1 MAEPVKPKGTID
13 INALLQAEKAR
24 AAKAKAESEA
34 AAKANA
40 ARKAATQYD
49 QAVKFVV
56 GQKNDRIQTL
66 ERSIADSLFGINRI
80 VRNMATNTATPGD
93 EKELKRLEKLYNQAV
108 EQQNTLLKEVTGL
121 TKNTAKLDT
130 KTGKVTFGTTPTPA
144 ATSVVS
150 GTKADSDSD
159 GIPNDIDPEP
169 YTAKGSAS
177 QAKVVAGQTA
187 AQQAGGTGGTG
198 GTGNTG
204 GTGGTGNTGGTG
216 TGGTGGG
223 ADKFTGSGTKEKP
236 YLKNG
241 KPFTGTA
248 GGKTYQSGILVD
260 PNALTPEQQAKL
272 GEYGSKYLI
281 DYFKANYPDIY
292 KKLESMARLNESAAN
307 VEAYLSGTAWAKDVN
322 QRTYALIGAAELANG
337 IKLDQATKDTYRDQ
351 YLAKVKSIDEI
362 KYDIG
367 LKTIAQ
373 FQLDTVKPDIATS
386 IRAGNTFAQATAD
399 YIEIYRKNLEIASS
413 AFKIDDKQFQTLLI
427 SSANISDFEKKLR
440 RTDQYLSQPKVQQQI
455 NANKIMVTT
464 KYRQFGLA
472 LTAAAADNL
481 AKNVFLGDTSNEQI
495 DENLR
500 QEAVKLFPA
509 FRDRILNGE
518 SPLSIASPY
527 IGAISRI
534 LEVPEGSLD
543 LEDATVRKAMIGS
556 TTTVGDKTSST
567 VTPLWQFEQDLY
579 KDSRWQYTANARA
592 KADSILVDVGSR
604 FGVIP

>member
-1 MAEPVKPKGTID
+1 MAEQVKPKGTID
-13 INALLQAEKAR
+13 IDALLQAEKAR
-24 AAKAKAESEA
+24 AAKSKAEAEA

-56 GQKNDRIQTL
+56 SQKNDRIQSL
-66 ERSIADSLFGINRI
+66 EQSIADSLFGINRI
-80 VRNMATNTATPGD
+80 VRNIANNTSSPGD
-93 EKELKRLEKLYNQAV
+93 ERELKRLEKLYNQAV

-130 KTGKVTFGTTPTPA
+130 KTGKVTVGTTPPPEAGGTA
-144 ATSVVS
+144 VGTVV
-150 GTKADSDSD
+150 DSDGD
-159 GIPNDIDPEP
+159 GIPNNIDPEP

-177 QAKVVAGQTA
+177 QASVAGRETVVDQTGGNKGGNK
-187 AQQAGGTGGTG
+187 GGTGGI
-198 GTGNTG
+198 
-204 GTGGTGNTGGTG
+204 
-216 TGGTGGG
+216 GGG
-223 ADKFTGSGTKEKP
+223 DKFTGTGTTEKP

-248 GGKTYQSGILVD
+248 NGKTYQGGIVID
-260 PNALTPEQQAKL
+260 PNALTPEQQSKL

-292 KKLESMARLNESAAN
+292 KKLESMARVGESAAN

-337 IKLDQATKDTYRDQ
+337 LKLDQATKDTYRDQ
-351 YLAKVKSIDEI
+351 YLAKVKSMDEI

-373 FQLDTVKPDIATS
+373 FQLDTVKPDIANS

-399 YIEIYRKNLEIASS
+399 YIEIYRKNLEIATS

>member
-1 MAEPVKPKGTID
+1 MAETVKPKGTID
-13 INALLQAEKAR
+13 INALLEAEKAR

-40 ARKAATQYD
+40 ARKAASQYD

-56 GQKNDRIQTL
+56 GQKNDRIQSL
-66 ERSIADSLFGINRI
+66 EQSIADSLFGINRI
-80 VRNMATNTATPGD
+80 VRNMASNTSSPGD
-93 EKELKRLEKLYNQAV
+93 ERELKRLEKLYNQAV
-108 EQQNTLLKEVTGL
+108 EQQNTLLQEVTGL

-130 KTGKVTFGTTPTPA
+130 KTGKVT
-144 ATSVVS
+144 V
-150 GTKADSDSD
+150 GTKPETTATTASTTATTATTTVVKSTTSAVVTSTAD
-159 GIPNDIDPEP
+159 
-169 YTAKGSAS
+169 
-177 QAKVVAGQTA
+177 QAKAGIKPETA
-187 AQQAGGTGGTG
+187 AQVAGATG
-198 GTGNTG
+198 GNTG
-204 GTGGTGNTGGTG
+204 GNTGSNKWVQKAIIITKDGTEVPVDSKG
-216 TGGTGGG
+216 K
-223 ADKFTGSGTKEKP
+223 A
-236 YLKNG
+236 KNG
-241 KPFTGTA
+241 TVPVGTTKAGSVIDNTTGLTA
-248 GGKTYQSGILVD
+248 D
-260 PNALTPEQQAKL
+260 QQAKL

-281 DYFKANYPDIY
+281 DYFKASYPDIY
-292 KKLESMARLNESAAN
+292 NKLLTMARANESAAN
-307 VEAYLSGTAWAKDVN
+307 VEGYLSGTAWAKDVN
-322 QRTYALIGAAELANG
+322 QRTFALIGAAELANG
-337 IKLDQATKDTYRDQ
+337 LKLDQATKDTYRDQ
-351 YLAKVKSIDEI
+351 YLAKVKSMDEI

-373 FQLDTVKPDIATS
+373 FQLDTVKPDIANS
-386 IRAGNTFAQATAD
+386 IRAGNTFALAAAD

-413 AFKIDDKQFQTLLI
+413 AFKVDDKNFQTLLI
-427 SSANISDFEKKLR
+427 SSSNISDFEKKLR

-464 KYRQFGLA
+464 KYRQFGLS

>member
-1 MAEPVKPKGTID
+1 
-13 INALLQAEKAR
+13 
-24 AAKAKAESEA
+24 
-34 AAKANA
+34 
-40 ARKAATQYD
+40 
-49 QAVKFVV
+49 
-56 GQKNDRIQTL
+56 
-66 ERSIADSLFGINRI
+66 
-80 VRNMATNTATPGD
+80 
-93 EKELKRLEKLYNQAV
+93 
-108 EQQNTLLKEVTGL
+108 
-121 TKNTAKLDT
+121 
-130 KTGKVTFGTTPTPA
+130 
-144 ATSVVS
+144 
-150 GTKADSDSD
+150 
-159 GIPNDIDPEP
+159 
-169 YTAKGSAS
+169 
-177 QAKVVAGQTA
+177 
-187 AQQAGGTGGTG
+187 
-198 GTGNTG
+198 
-204 GTGGTGNTGGTG
+204 
-216 TGGTGGG
+216 
-223 ADKFTGSGTKEKP
+223 
-236 YLKNG
+236 
-241 KPFTGTA
+241 
-248 GGKTYQSGILVD
+248 
-260 PNALTPEQQAKL
+260 
-272 GEYGSKYLI
+272 
-281 DYFKANYPDIY
+281 
-292 KKLESMARLNESAAN
+292 MAREGSSAAN
-307 VEAYLSGTAWAKDVN
+307 VEAYLAGTAWAKDVN
-322 QRTYALIGAAELANG
+322 QRTFALIGAAELANG
-337 IKLDQATKDTYRDQ
+337 IKLDQVTKDTYRDQ

-373 FQLDTVKPDIATS
+373 FQLDTVKPDIANS
-386 IRAGNTFAQATAD
+386 IRAGNTFALAAAD

-413 AFKIDDKQFQTLLI
+413 AFKVDDKNFQTLLI
-427 SSANISDFEKKLR
+427 SSSNISDFEKKLR

-464 KYRQFGLA
+464 KYRQFGLS

-527 IGAISRI
+527 LGAISRI

-543 LEDATVRKAMIGS
+543 LEDPTVRKAMIGT

>member
-1 MAEPVKPKGTID
+1 MAETVKPKGTID
-13 INALLQAEKAR
+13 IDALLASEKAR
-24 AAKAKAESEA
+24 AAKTKAEAEA

-40 ARKAATQYD
+40 AKRAASQYE

-56 GQKNDRIQTL
+56 GQKNDRIQSL
-66 ERSIADSLFGINRI
+66 EQSIADSLFGINRI
-80 VRNMATNTATPGD
+80 VRNMAANTASPGD
-93 EKELKRLEKLYNQAV
+93 ERELKRLEKLYNQAV
-108 EQQNTLLKEVTGL
+108 DQQNTLLKEVTGL

-130 KTGKVTFGTTPTPA
+130 NTGKVTVGTKPETTA
-144 ATSVVS
+144 TTASTSATSATTTVVKS
-150 GTKADSDSD
+150 TTSAVVASTAD
-159 GIPNDIDPEP
+159 
-169 YTAKGSAS
+169 
-177 QAKVVAGQTA
+177 QAKAGVKPETA
-187 AQQAGGTGGTG
+187 AQVAGATGG
-198 GTGNTG
+198 NTVKG
-204 GTGGTGNTGGTG
+204 K
-216 TGGTGGG
+216 
-223 ADKFTGSGTKEKP
+223 DGSVTPVKP
-236 YLKNG
+236 KA
-241 KPFTGTA
+241 KPT
-248 GGKTYQSGILVD
+248 VD

-281 DYFKANYPDIY
+281 DYFKASYPDIY
-292 KKLESMARLNESAAN
+292 NKLLSMARANESAAN
-307 VEAYLSGTAWAKDVN
+307 VEGYLSGTAWAKDVN
-322 QRTYALIGAAELANG
+322 QRTFALIGAAELANG
-337 IKLDQATKDTYRDQ
+337 LKLDQATKDTYRDQ
-351 YLAKVKSIDEI
+351 YLAKVKSMDEI

-373 FQLDTVKPDIATS
+373 FQLDTVKPDIANS
-386 IRAGNTFAQATAD
+386 IRAGNTFALAAAD
-399 YIEIYRKNLEIASS
+399 YIEIYRKNLEIATS

-472 LTAAAADNL
+472 LTASAADNL

-527 IGAISRI
+527 LGAISRI

-543 LEDATVRKAMIGS
+543 LEDPTVRKAMIGT

>member
-1 MAEPVKPKGTID
+1 MAEQLNIDTLLAEAERVRAANAAASVVAKKNEAKSKIDQRNREAVKGFEVLSSRIVPRLDEIKKQITTEVTLVTAGVRQPEFLKSLVDKYNGLLKEQADYIKKANDISTGVLTLDSKNKLVSTGKGISETPPGETVVSGSKTKEDSDGDGIPNVSDNLPNFPNPKQDTGKVGGGPTVVDQAGGNKGGNTGGDVVKGKDGSVTPVKPKP
-13 INALLQAEKAR
+13 K
-24 AAKAKAESEA
+24 
-34 AAKANA
+34 
-40 ARKAATQYD
+40 
-49 QAVKFVV
+49 
-56 GQKNDRIQTL
+56 
-66 ERSIADSLFGINRI
+66 
-80 VRNMATNTATPGD
+80 
-93 EKELKRLEKLYNQAV
+93 
-108 EQQNTLLKEVTGL
+108 
-121 TKNTAKLDT
+121 
-130 KTGKVTFGTTPTPA
+130 PT
-144 ATSVVS
+144 
-150 GTKADSDSD
+150 
-159 GIPNDIDPEP
+159 
-169 YTAKGSAS
+169 
-177 QAKVVAGQTA
+177 
-187 AQQAGGTGGTG
+187 
-198 GTGNTG
+198 
-204 GTGGTGNTGGTG
+204 
-216 TGGTGGG
+216 
-223 ADKFTGSGTKEKP
+223 
-236 YLKNG
+236 
-241 KPFTGTA
+241 
-248 GGKTYQSGILVD
+248 VD
-260 PNALTPEQQAKL
+260 PNVLTAEQQAKL

-281 DYFKANYPDIY
+281 DYFQASYPDIY
-292 KKLESMARLNESAAN
+292 KKLLTMARAGESAAN

-322 QRTYALIGAAELANG
+322 QRTFALIGAAELANG
-337 IKLDQATKDTYRDQ
+337 LKLDQATKDTYRDQ
-351 YLAKVKSIDEI
+351 YLAKVKSMDEI

-373 FQLDTVKPDIATS
+373 FQLDTVKPDVANS
-386 IRAGNTFAQATAD
+386 IRAGNTFAQAAAD

-427 SSANISDFEKKLR
+427 SSSNISDFEKKLR

-455 NANKIMVTT
+455 NSNKIMVTT

>member
-1 MAEPVKPKGTID
+1 MAETVKPKGTID
-13 INALLQAEKAR
+13 INALLEAEKAR
-24 AAKAKAESEA
+24 AAKTKAESEA

-40 ARKAATQYD
+40 AKKAASQYD

-56 GQKNDRIQTL
+56 GQKNDRIQSL
-66 ERSIADSLFGINRI
+66 ELSIADHLFGINRI
-80 VRNMATNTATPGD
+80 VRNIAAGTQSPGD
-93 EKELKRLEKLYNQAV
+93 ERELKRLEKLYNQAV
-108 EQQNTLLKEVTGL
+108 DQQNTLLKEVTGL

-130 KTGKVTFGTTPTPA
+130 KTGKVSVGTTPTPETGA
-144 ATSVVS
+144 KGKVTNEDND
-150 GTKADSDSD
+150 GD
-159 GIPNDIDPEP
+159 GIPNISDNLPNYPNPD
-169 YTAKGSAS
+169 
-177 QAKVVAGQTA
+177 QVAGTGKYTPGQTVAQA
-187 AQQAGGTGGTG
+187 AGANPAGNTA
-198 GTGNTG
+198 GNTG
-204 GTGGTGNTGGTG
+204 GNTGGNK
-216 TGGTGGG
+216 GGNAGKVKDGNVPP
-223 ADKFTGSGTKEKP
+223 AKPKEKP
-236 YLKNG
+236 V
-241 KPFTGTA
+241 
-248 GGKTYQSGILVD
+248 VD
-260 PNALTPEQQAKL
+260 PNALTPEQQTKL

-281 DYFKANYPDIY
+281 DYFKTTYPDIY
-292 KKLESMARLNESAAN
+292 NKLVSMARTGESAAN

-322 QRTYALIGAAELANG
+322 QRAFALIGAAELSNG
-337 IKLDQATKDTYRDQ
+337 IKLDQASKDSYRDQ
-351 YLAKVKSIDEI
+351 YLAKVKSMDEI

-367 LKTIAQ
+367 LKSIAQ
-373 FQLDTVKPDIATS
+373 FQLDTVKPDIANS
-386 IRAGNTFAQATAD
+386 IRAGNTFAQAAAD
-399 YIEIYRKNLEIASS
+399 YIDIYRKNLEIASS
-413 AFKIDDKQFQTLLI
+413 AFKVDDKQFQSLLI
-427 SSANISDFEKKLR
+427 GSSNIGDFEKKLR

-464 KYRQFGLA
+464 KYRQFGLS

-543 LEDATVRKAMIGS
+543 LEDPTVRKAMIGS

>member
-1 MAEPVKPKGTID
+1 MAEPLNIDALLAEAERVRAANAAASALAKKNEAKAKIDSRNKDAIKGFNELANRVIPQLDEVKKQITTEVALVSAGVRQPEYLKSLVNKYNGLLKEQSDYIKKANDISTGVLTLDSKNKLVSTGKGVSEAPLGETVVSGAKTKEDSDGDGIPNVSDNLPNFPNPKQDTGKVGGGPTVVDQAGGNKGGNTGGAGGDVVKPKDGSKPPVKPK
-13 INALLQAEKAR
+13 
-24 AAKAKAESEA
+24 AK
-34 AAKANA
+34 
-40 ARKAATQYD
+40 
-49 QAVKFVV
+49 
-56 GQKNDRIQTL
+56 
-66 ERSIADSLFGINRI
+66 
-80 VRNMATNTATPGD
+80 TA
-93 EKELKRLEKLYNQAV
+93 
-108 EQQNTLLKEVTGL
+108 
-121 TKNTAKLDT
+121 
-130 KTGKVTFGTTPTPA
+130 
-144 ATSVVS
+144 
-150 GTKADSDSD
+150 
-159 GIPNDIDPEP
+159 
-169 YTAKGSAS
+169 
-177 QAKVVAGQTA
+177 
-187 AQQAGGTGGTG
+187 
-198 GTGNTG
+198 
-204 GTGGTGNTGGTG
+204 
-216 TGGTGGG
+216 
-223 ADKFTGSGTKEKP
+223 
-236 YLKNG
+236 
-241 KPFTGTA
+241 
-248 GGKTYQSGILVD
+248 VD

-472 LTAAAADNL
+472 LTASAADNL

-579 KDSRWQYTANARA
+579 KDSIWQYTANARA

>member
-1 MAEPVKPKGTID
+1 MAEQVKPKGTID
-13 INALLQAEKAR
+13 IDALLASERVR

-34 AAKANA
+34 ASKANA
-40 ARKAATQYD
+40 AKKAATQYD
-49 QAVKFVV
+49 QAVKFVA
-56 GQKNDRIQTL
+56 GQKNDRIQSL

-80 VRNMATNTATPGD
+80 VRNMATNTASPGD
-93 EKELKRLEKLYNQAV
+93 ERELKRLEKLYNQAV

-121 TKNTAKLDT
+121 TKGTATLDT
-130 KTGKVTFGTTPTPA
+130 KSGKVTVGTKPETTSTTA
-144 ATSVVS
+144 STTATSATTTVVKS
-150 GTKADSDSD
+150 TTSAVVASTAD
-159 GIPNDIDPEP
+159 
-169 YTAKGSAS
+169 
-177 QAKVVAGQTA
+177 QAKAGVKTETA
-187 AQQAGGTGGTG
+187 AQVAGATGGNVVKG
-198 GTGNTG
+198 K
-204 GTGGTGNTGGTG
+204 
-216 TGGTGGG
+216 
-223 ADKFTGSGTKEKP
+223 DGSVTPVKSKP
-236 YLKNG
+236 
-241 KPFTGTA
+241 KPV
-248 GGKTYQSGILVD
+248 VD
-260 PNALTPEQQAKL
+260 PNVLTAEQQAKL

-281 DYFKANYPDIY
+281 DYFQASYPDIY
-292 KKLESMARLNESAAN
+292 KKLLTMARENSSAAN

-322 QRTYALIGAAELANG
+322 QRTFALIGAAELANG
-337 IKLDQATKDTYRDQ
+337 LKLDQATKDTYRDQ
-351 YLAKVKSIDEI
+351 YLAKVKSMDEI

-373 FQLDTVKPDIATS
+373 FQLDTVKPDVANS
-386 IRAGNTFAQATAD
+386 IRAGNTFAQAAAD
-399 YIEIYRKNLEIASS
+399 YIEIYRKNLEIATS
-413 AFKIDDKQFQTLLI
+413 AFKVDDKNFQTLLI
-427 SSANISDFEKKLR
+427 SSSNISDFEKKLR

-464 KYRQFGLA
+464 KYRQFGLS

-527 IGAISRI
+527 LGAISRI

-543 LEDATVRKAMIGS
+543 LEDPTVRKAMIGS

>member
-1 MAEPVKPKGTID
+1 MAETVKPKGTID
-13 INALLQAEKAR
+13 IDALLASEKAR
-24 AAKAKAESEA
+24 AAKTKAEAEA

-40 ARKAATQYD
+40 AKRAASQYE

-56 GQKNDRIQTL
+56 GQKNDRIQSL
-66 ERSIADSLFGINRI
+66 EQSIADSLFGINRI
-80 VRNMATNTATPGD
+80 VRNMAANTASPGD
-93 EKELKRLEKLYNQAV
+93 ERELKRLEKLYNQAV
-108 EQQNTLLKEVTGL
+108 DQQNTLLKEVTGL

-130 KTGKVTFGTTPTPA
+130 NTGKVTVGTKPETTA
-144 ATSVVS
+144 TTASTSATSATTTVVKS
-150 GTKADSDSD
+150 TTSAVVASTAD
-159 GIPNDIDPEP
+159 
-169 YTAKGSAS
+169 
-177 QAKVVAGQTA
+177 QAKAGVKTETA
-187 AQQAGGTGGTG
+187 AQVAGATGG
-198 GTGNTG
+198 NTVKG
-204 GTGGTGNTGGTG
+204 K
-216 TGGTGGG
+216 
-223 ADKFTGSGTKEKP
+223 DGSVTPVKP
-236 YLKNG
+236 KA
-241 KPFTGTA
+241 KPT
-248 GGKTYQSGILVD
+248 VD

-281 DYFKANYPDIY
+281 DYFKASYPDIY
-292 KKLESMARLNESAAN
+292 NKLLSMARANESAAN
-307 VEAYLSGTAWAKDVN
+307 VEGYLSGTAWAKDVN
-322 QRTYALIGAAELANG
+322 QRTFALIGAAELANG
-337 IKLDQATKDTYRDQ
+337 LKLDQATKDTYRDQ
-351 YLAKVKSIDEI
+351 YLAKVKSMDEI

-373 FQLDTVKPDIATS
+373 FQLDTVKPDIANS
-386 IRAGNTFAQATAD
+386 IRAGNTFALAAAD

-413 AFKIDDKQFQTLLI
+413 AFKVDDKNFQTLLI
-427 SSANISDFEKKLR
+427 SSSNISDFEKKLR

-464 KYRQFGLA
+464 KYRQFGLS

-527 IGAISRI
+527 LGAISRI

-543 LEDATVRKAMIGS
+543 LEDPTVRKAMIGT

>member
-1 MAEPVKPKGTID
+1 
-13 INALLQAEKAR
+13 
-24 AAKAKAESEA
+24 
-34 AAKANA
+34 
-40 ARKAATQYD
+40 
-49 QAVKFVV
+49 
-56 GQKNDRIQTL
+56 
-66 ERSIADSLFGINRI
+66 
-80 VRNMATNTATPGD
+80 
-93 EKELKRLEKLYNQAV
+93 
-108 EQQNTLLKEVTGL
+108 
-121 TKNTAKLDT
+121 
-130 KTGKVTFGTTPTPA
+130 
-144 ATSVVS
+144 
-150 GTKADSDSD
+150 
-159 GIPNDIDPEP
+159 
-169 YTAKGSAS
+169 
-177 QAKVVAGQTA
+177 VVAG
-187 AQQAGGTGGTG
+187 
-198 GTGNTG
+198 
-204 GTGGTGNTGGTG
+204 
-216 TGGTGGG
+216 
-223 ADKFTGSGTKEKP
+223 DKFTGTGTKEKP

-241 KPFTGTA
+241 KPYTGTA
-248 GGKTYQSGILVD
+248 NGKTYQGGILVD
-260 PNALTPEQQAKL
+260 PNALTSEQQAKL

-292 KKLESMARLNESAAN
+292 KKLESMARVGESAAN

-472 LTAAAADNL
+472 LTASAADNL

-592 KADSILVDVGSR
+592 KADSILLDVGSR

>member
-1 MAEPVKPKGTID
+1 MAEQLNIDTLLAEAERVRAANTAASELAKKNQAKAKIDQRNREAVKGFEVLSSRIVPRLDEIKKQITTEVTLVTAGVRQPEFLKSLVNKYNGLLEEQAGYIKKANDISTGVLTLDSKNKLVSTGKGISETPQGGTVVSGAKTNEDNDGDGIPNISDNLPNFPNPDQKAGTGSYTPGQTVVDQALGNTGGDKGGNKGGNTGGNVVKGKDGSVTPVKPK
-13 INALLQAEKAR
+13 
-24 AAKAKAESEA
+24 
-34 AAKANA
+34 
-40 ARKAATQYD
+40 
-49 QAVKFVV
+49 
-56 GQKNDRIQTL
+56 
-66 ERSIADSLFGINRI
+66 
-80 VRNMATNTATPGD
+80 P
-93 EKELKRLEKLYNQAV
+93 
-108 EQQNTLLKEVTGL
+108 
-121 TKNTAKLDT
+121 
-130 KTGKVTFGTTPTPA
+130 
-144 ATSVVS
+144 
-150 GTKADSDSD
+150 
-159 GIPNDIDPEP
+159 
-169 YTAKGSAS
+169 
-177 QAKVVAGQTA
+177 
-187 AQQAGGTGGTG
+187 
-198 GTGNTG
+198 
-204 GTGGTGNTGGTG
+204 
-216 TGGTGGG
+216 
-223 ADKFTGSGTKEKP
+223 KP
-236 YLKNG
+236 V
-241 KPFTGTA
+241 
-248 GGKTYQSGILVD
+248 VD
-260 PNALTPEQQAKL
+260 PNALTPEQQARL

-281 DYFKANYPDIY
+281 DYFKASYPDIY
-292 KKLESMARLNESAAN
+292 NKLVSMARENSSAAN

-337 IKLDQATKDTYRDQ
+337 IKLDQVTKDTYRDQ

-373 FQLDTVKPDIATS
+373 FQLDTVKPDIANS
-386 IRAGNTFAQATAD
+386 IRAGNTFALAAAD

-413 AFKIDDKQFQTLLI
+413 AFKVDDKNFQTLLI
-427 SSANISDFEKKLR
+427 SSSNISDFEKKLR

-464 KYRQFGLA
+464 KYRQFGLS

-527 IGAISRI
+527 LGAISRI

-543 LEDATVRKAMIGS
+543 LEDPTVRKAMIGT

>member
-1 MAEPVKPKGTID
+1 MAENKNPDIGKLVADALANANAAKAAREEAKRKANEIKTKNDAELRIKITAQNRIKYAEGLQGSIDSDLQVIKQLLRKQETQELSTADVRDLQYYAKRYQGTLDAQTKAYQESKDLAAGKYQVDTSGKLTTKSGATVVSSSEDSDGDGIPNISDNLPNYPNPKQDTGKVGGGPTVVDQAGGNKGGNTGGVTGGDVVKPKDGSKPPVKPK
-13 INALLQAEKAR
+13 
-24 AAKAKAESEA
+24 AK
-34 AAKANA
+34 
-40 ARKAATQYD
+40 
-49 QAVKFVV
+49 
-56 GQKNDRIQTL
+56 
-66 ERSIADSLFGINRI
+66 
-80 VRNMATNTATPGD
+80 TA
-93 EKELKRLEKLYNQAV
+93 
-108 EQQNTLLKEVTGL
+108 
-121 TKNTAKLDT
+121 
-130 KTGKVTFGTTPTPA
+130 
-144 ATSVVS
+144 
-150 GTKADSDSD
+150 
-159 GIPNDIDPEP
+159 
-169 YTAKGSAS
+169 
-177 QAKVVAGQTA
+177 
-187 AQQAGGTGGTG
+187 
-198 GTGNTG
+198 
-204 GTGGTGNTGGTG
+204 
-216 TGGTGGG
+216 
-223 ADKFTGSGTKEKP
+223 
-236 YLKNG
+236 
-241 KPFTGTA
+241 
-248 GGKTYQSGILVD
+248 VD

-472 LTAAAADNL
+472 LTASAADNL

>member
-1 MAEPVKPKGTID
+1 MAEQLNIDALLAEAERVRAANAAATELAKKNEAKANIDTRNKEAVKGFNAMATRVIPQLDDLKKQITTEVNLVSAGVRQPNNLKNLVDKYNGLLKEQSDYIKKANDISTGVLTLDTKGKLVSTGKSGQVDPQAEGNRPKGVPATASFNVVTGNWSLGQDNWNTQGQKI
-13 INALLQAEKAR
+13 IIEKAATGPDAAR
-24 AAKAKAESEA
+24 AANVA
-34 AAKANA
+34 
-40 ARKAATQYD
+40 D
-49 QAVKFVV
+49 QA
-56 GQKNDRIQTL
+56 
-66 ERSIADSLFGINRI
+66 
-80 VRNMATNTATPGD
+80 
-93 EKELKRLEKLYNQAV
+93 AV
-108 EQQNTLLKEVTGL
+108 N
-121 TKNTAKLDT
+121 A
-130 KTGKVTFGTTPTPA
+130 GKV
-144 ATSVVS
+144 
-150 GTKADSDSD
+150 
-159 GIPNDIDPEP
+159 
-169 YTAKGSAS
+169 
-177 QAKVVAGQTA
+177 
-187 AQQAGGTGGTG
+187 
-198 GTGNTG
+198 
-204 GTGGTGNTGGTG
+204 
-216 TGGTGGG
+216 GGTGGG
-223 ADKFTGSGTKEKP
+223 KTGDTTGKVKDGTVPTPKP
-236 YLKNG
+236 K
-241 KPFTGTA
+241 A
-248 GGKTYQSGILVD
+248 GAAVVD
-260 PNALTPEQQAKL
+260 PNALTKEQQAKL

-292 KKLESMARLNESAAN
+292 KKLESMARLGESAAN
-307 VEAYLSGTAWAKDVN
+307 VEAYLSGTTWAKDVN
-322 QRTYALIGAAELANG
+322 QRTFALIGAAELANG
-337 IKLDQATKDTYRDQ
+337 LKLDQATKDTYRDQ
-351 YLAKVKSIDEI
+351 YLAKVKSMDEI

-373 FQLDTVKPDIATS
+373 FQLDTVKPDIANS
-386 IRAGNTFAQATAD
+386 IRAGNTFAQATSD
-399 YIEIYRKNLEIASS
+399 YIEIYRKNLEIAAS

-427 SSANISDFEKKLR
+427 SSSNISDFEKKLR
-440 RTDQYLSQPKVQQQI
+440 RTDQYLSQPKVLQQI

-472 LTAAAADNL
+472 LTAAAADSL

-579 KDSRWQYTANARA
+579 KDSRWQFTANARA

>member
-1 MAEPVKPKGTID
+1 MAEQVKPKGTID
-13 INALLQAEKAR
+13 IDALLQAEKTR

-40 ARKAATQYD
+40 AKKAASQYE

-56 GQKNDRIQTL
+56 GQKNDRIQSL
-66 ERSIADSLFGINRI
+66 EQSIADSLFGINRI
-80 VRNMATNTATPGD
+80 VRNMASNTATPGD
-93 EKELKRLEKLYNQAV
+93 ERELKRLEKLYNQAV
-108 EQQNTLLKEVTGL
+108 DQQNTLLKEVTGL

-130 KTGKVTFGTTPTPA
+130 KTGKVTVGTTPSPEA
-144 ATSVVS
+144 GVEGVK
-150 GTKADSDSD
+150 TKEDSDGD
-159 GIPNDIDPEP
+159 GIPNVSDNLPNYPNPDQATGKVGGGPTVIDQ
-169 YTAKGSAS
+169 AGGNKGGNS
-177 QAKVVAGQTA
+177 
-187 AQQAGGTGGTG
+187 GGTGGNTG
-198 GTGNTG
+198 GNTG
-204 GTGGTGNTGGTG
+204 GTGGG
-216 TGGTGGG
+216 
-223 ADKFTGSGTKEKP
+223 DKFTGTGTTEKP

-241 KPFTGTA
+241 KPYTGSA
-248 GGKTYQSGILVD
+248 NGKTYQGGIVVD
-260 PNALTPEQQAKL
+260 PNALTPEQQSKL

-281 DYFKANYPDIY
+281 DYFKASYPDIY
-292 KKLESMARLNESAAN
+292 NKLTSMARLGESAAN

-322 QRTYALIGAAELANG
+322 QRTFALIGAAELANG
-337 IKLDQATKDTYRDQ
+337 LKLDQATKDTYRDQ
-351 YLAKVKSIDEI
+351 YLAKVKSMDEI
-362 KYDIG
+362 RYDIG

-373 FQLDTVKPDIATS
+373 FQLDSVKPDIANS
-386 IRAGNTFAQATAD
+386 IRAGNTFALAAAD
-399 YIEIYRKNLEIASS
+399 YIDIYRKNLEIATS

-464 KYRQFGLA
+464 KYRQFGLS

-500 QEAVKLFPA
+500 QEAVKLFPS

-527 IGAISRI
+527 IGAIARI

-543 LEDATVRKAMIGS
+543 LEDATVRKAMMGS

>member
-1 MAEPVKPKGTID
+1 MAETVKPKGTID
-13 INALLQAEKAR
+13 IDALLKEEKAR

-40 ARKAATQYD
+40 ARKAASQYD

-66 ERSIADSLFGINRI
+66 ETNIADYLFNIKRI
-80 VRNMATNTATPGD
+80 VRNIASNTASTGD
-93 EKELKRLEKLYNQAV
+93 ERELKRLEKLYNQAV
-108 EQQNTLLKEVTGL
+108 EQQNTLLQEVTGL
-121 TKNTAKLDT
+121 TKNTATLDT
-130 KTGKVTFGTTPTPA
+130 KTGQVKLGATPQER
-144 ATSVVS
+144 VEVS
-150 GTKADSDSD
+150 GAKGEKDTDKD
-159 GIPNDIDPEP
+159 GIPDLVDNLPNYPNPD
-169 YTAKGSAS
+169 
-177 QAKVVAGQTA
+177 QATGKITTGQTV
-187 AQQAGGTGGTG
+187 AQQSSAGGTTG
-198 GTGNTG
+198 GATGGNTG
-204 GTGGTGNTGGTG
+204 GNKGGLTGGNVGGGGDKYTGTG
-216 TGGTGGG
+216 T
-223 ADKFTGSGTKEKP
+223 AEKP

-248 GGKTYQSGILVD
+248 NGKTYQNGIVVD
-260 PNALTPEQQAKL
+260 PNALTADQQAKL

-281 DYFKANYPDIY
+281 DYFKVSYPDIY
-292 KKLESMARLNESAAN
+292 NKLVSMARTGESAAN

-322 QRTYALIGAAELANG
+322 QRAFALIGAAELANG
-337 IKLDQATKDTYRDQ
+337 IKLDQASKDQYRDQ
-351 YLAKVKSIDEI
+351 YLAKVKSMDEI

-373 FQLDTVKPDIATS
+373 FQLDTVKPDIANS
-386 IRAGNTFAQATAD
+386 IRAGNTFAQAAAD
-399 YIEIYRKNLEIASS
+399 YIDIYRKNLEIAAS
-413 AFKIDDKQFQTLLI
+413 AFKVDDKQFQSLLI
-427 SSANISDFEKKLR
+427 SSSNIGDFEKKLR
-440 RTDQYLSQPKVQQQI
+440 RTEQYLSQPKVQQQI

-464 KYRQFGLA
+464 KYRQFGLK
-472 LTAAAADNL
+472 LTAEAADNL

-534 LEVPEGSLD
+534 LEIPEGSLD
-543 LEDATVRKAMIGS
+543 LEDPTVRKAMIGA
-556 TTTVGDKTSST
+556 TTTVGDKTTST
-567 VTPLWQFEQDLY
+567 VTPLWQFEQELY

>member
-1 MAEPVKPKGTID
+1 MAETVKPKGTID
-13 INALLQAEKAR
+13 INALLEAEKAR

-40 ARKAATQYD
+40 ARKAASQYD

-56 GQKNDRIQTL
+56 GQKNDRIQSL
-66 ERSIADSLFGINRI
+66 EQSIADSLFGINRI
-80 VRNMATNTATPGD
+80 VKNIATNTATPGD

-130 KTGKVTFGTTPTPA
+130 KTGQVTIGTKPETTATTASTTATTATTTVVKSTTSA
-144 ATSVVS
+144 AVVS
-150 GTKADSDSD
+150 TAD
-159 GIPNDIDPEP
+159 
-169 YTAKGSAS
+169 
-177 QAKVVAGQTA
+177 QAKAGVKTETA
-187 AQQAGGTGGTG
+187 AQVAGATGGNVVKG
-198 GTGNTG
+198 K
-204 GTGGTGNTGGTG
+204 
-216 TGGTGGG
+216 
-223 ADKFTGSGTKEKP
+223 DGSVIPVKP
-236 YLKNG
+236 KA
-241 KPFTGTA
+241 KPT
-248 GGKTYQSGILVD
+248 VD

-281 DYFKANYPDIY
+281 DYFKASYPDIY
-292 KKLESMARLNESAAN
+292 NKLLTMARAGESAAN
-307 VEAYLSGTAWAKDVN
+307 VEGYLSGTAWAKDVN
-322 QRTYALIGAAELANG
+322 QRTFALIGAAELANG

-351 YLAKVKSIDEI
+351 YLAKVKSMDEI

-373 FQLDTVKPDIATS
+373 FQLDTVKPDIANS

-427 SSANISDFEKKLR
+427 SSSNISDFEKKLR

-472 LTAAAADNL
+472 LTASAADNL

-543 LEDATVRKAMIGS
+543 LEDPTVRKAMIGS

>member
-1 MAEPVKPKGTID
+1 M
-13 INALLQAEKAR
+13 
-24 AAKAKAESEA
+24 
-34 AAKANA
+34 
-40 ARKAATQYD
+40 
-49 QAVKFVV
+49 
-56 GQKNDRIQTL
+56 
-66 ERSIADSLFGINRI
+66 
-80 VRNMATNTATPGD
+80 
-93 EKELKRLEKLYNQAV
+93 
-108 EQQNTLLKEVTGL
+108 
-121 TKNTAKLDT
+121 
-130 KTGKVTFGTTPTPA
+130 
-144 ATSVVS
+144 
-150 GTKADSDSD
+150 
-159 GIPNDIDPEP
+159 
-169 YTAKGSAS
+169 
-177 QAKVVAGQTA
+177 
-187 AQQAGGTGGTG
+187 
-198 GTGNTG
+198 
-204 GTGGTGNTGGTG
+204 
-216 TGGTGGG
+216 
-223 ADKFTGSGTKEKP
+223 
-236 YLKNG
+236 
-241 KPFTGTA
+241 
-248 GGKTYQSGILVD
+248 
-260 PNALTPEQQAKL
+260 TPEQQAKL

-292 KKLESMARLNESAAN
+292 KKLESMARVGESAAN

-386 IRAGNTFAQATAD
+386 IRAGNNFAQATAD

-472 LTAAAADNL
+472 LTASAADNL

-592 KADSILVDVGSR
+592 KADSILLDVGSR

>member
-1 MAEPVKPKGTID
+1 MAEPLNID
-13 INALLQAEKAR
+13 ALLAEAERVR
-24 AAKAKAESEA
+24 A
-34 AAKANA
+34 ANA
-40 ARKAATQYD
+40 AASATAKKNEAKSKID
-49 QAVKFVV
+49 QRNREAVKGFEV
-56 GQKNDRIQTL
+56 L
-66 ERSIADSLFGINRI
+66 SSRI
-80 VRNMATNTATPGD
+80 VPRLDEIKKQITTEVTLVTAGVRQP
-93 EKELKRLEKLYNQAV
+93 EFLKSLVDKYNG
-108 EQQNTLLKEVTGL
+108 LLKEQADYIKKANDISTGIL
-121 TKNTAKLDT
+121 TLDSKNKLIS
-130 KTGKVTFGTTPTPA
+130 TGKGISETPPGET
-144 ATSVVS
+144 VVS
-150 GTKADSDSD
+150 GSKTKEDSDGD
-159 GIPNDIDPEP
+159 GIPNISDNLPNFPNPKQD
-169 YTAKGSAS
+169 TGRVGS
-177 QAKVVAGQTA
+177 GQTV
-187 AQQAGGTGGTG
+187 AQEAGATGGNKTG
-198 GTGNTG
+198 GNAGKG
-204 GTGGTGNTGGTG
+204 KDGTVPTPKPKA
-216 TGGTGGG
+216 G
-223 ADKFTGSGTKEKP
+223 A
-236 YLKNG
+236 
-241 KPFTGTA
+241 A
-248 GGKTYQSGILVD
+248 VVD
-260 PNALTPEQQAKL
+260 PNALTKEQQAKL

-292 KKLESMARLNESAAN
+292 KKLESMARLGESAAN
-307 VEAYLSGTAWAKDVN
+307 VEAYLSGTTWAKDVN
-322 QRTYALIGAAELANG
+322 QRTFALIGAAELANG
-337 IKLDQATKDTYRDQ
+337 LKLDQATKDTYRDQ
-351 YLAKVKSIDEI
+351 YLAKVKSMDEI

-373 FQLDTVKPDIATS
+373 FQLDTVKPDIANS
-386 IRAGNTFAQATAD
+386 IRAGNTFAQATSD
-399 YIEIYRKNLEIASS
+399 YIEIYRKNLEIAAS

-427 SSANISDFEKKLR
+427 SSSNISDFEKKLR
-440 RTDQYLSQPKVQQQI
+440 RTDQYLSQPKVLQQI

-472 LTAAAADNL
+472 LTAAAADSL

-579 KDSRWQYTANARA
+579 KDSRWQFTANARA

>member
-1 MAEPVKPKGTID
+1 MAEPLNIDALLAEAERVRAANAAASALAKKNEAKAKIDSRNKDAIKGFNELANRVIPQLDEVKKQITTEVALVSAGVRQPEYLKSLVNKYNGLLKEQSDYIKKANDISTGVLTLDSKNKLVSTGKGVSEAPLGETVVSGAKTKEDSDGDGIPNVSDNLPNFPNPKQDTGKVGGGPTVVDQAGGNKGGNTGGAGGDVVKPKDGSKPPVKPK
-13 INALLQAEKAR
+13 
-24 AAKAKAESEA
+24 AK
-34 AAKANA
+34 
-40 ARKAATQYD
+40 
-49 QAVKFVV
+49 
-56 GQKNDRIQTL
+56 
-66 ERSIADSLFGINRI
+66 
-80 VRNMATNTATPGD
+80 TA
-93 EKELKRLEKLYNQAV
+93 
-108 EQQNTLLKEVTGL
+108 
-121 TKNTAKLDT
+121 
-130 KTGKVTFGTTPTPA
+130 
-144 ATSVVS
+144 
-150 GTKADSDSD
+150 
-159 GIPNDIDPEP
+159 
-169 YTAKGSAS
+169 
-177 QAKVVAGQTA
+177 
-187 AQQAGGTGGTG
+187 
-198 GTGNTG
+198 
-204 GTGGTGNTGGTG
+204 
-216 TGGTGGG
+216 
-223 ADKFTGSGTKEKP
+223 
-236 YLKNG
+236 
-241 KPFTGTA
+241 
-248 GGKTYQSGILVD
+248 VD

-472 LTAAAADNL
+472 LTASAADNL

>member
-1 MAEPVKPKGTID
+1 MAEQVKPKGTID
-13 INALLQAEKAR
+13 IDALLASERVR

-34 AAKANA
+34 ASKANA
-40 ARKAATQYD
+40 ANRAANQYE
-49 QAVKFVV
+49 QAVKFVA
-56 GQKNDRIQTL
+56 GQKNDRIQSL

-80 VRNMATNTATPGD
+80 VRNMATNTASPGD
-93 EKELKRLEKLYNQAV
+93 ERELKRLEKLYNQAV

-121 TKNTAKLDT
+121 TKGTATLDT
-130 KTGKVTFGTTPTPA
+130 KSGKVTVGTKPETTSTTA
-144 ATSVVS
+144 STTATSATTTVVKS
-150 GTKADSDSD
+150 TTSAVVASTAD
-159 GIPNDIDPEP
+159 
-169 YTAKGSAS
+169 
-177 QAKVVAGQTA
+177 QAKAGVKTETA
-187 AQQAGGTGGTG
+187 AQVAGATGGNVVKG
-198 GTGNTG
+198 K
-204 GTGGTGNTGGTG
+204 
-216 TGGTGGG
+216 
-223 ADKFTGSGTKEKP
+223 DGSVTPVKP
-236 YLKNG
+236 
-241 KPFTGTA
+241 KP
-248 GGKTYQSGILVD
+248 KPVVD
-260 PNALTPEQQAKL
+260 PNALTAEQQAKL

-281 DYFKANYPDIY
+281 DYFKASYPDIY
-292 KKLESMARLNESAAN
+292 KKLLTMARENSSAAN

-322 QRTYALIGAAELANG
+322 QRTFALIGAAELANG
-337 IKLDQATKDTYRDQ
+337 LKLDQATKDTYRDQ
-351 YLAKVKSIDEI
+351 YLAKVKSMDEI

-373 FQLDTVKPDIATS
+373 FQLDTVKPDIANS
-386 IRAGNTFAQATAD
+386 IRAGNTFALAAAD
-399 YIEIYRKNLEIASS
+399 YIEIYRKNLEIATS

-464 KYRQFGLA
+464 KYRQFGLS

-527 IGAISRI
+527 LGAISRI

-543 LEDATVRKAMIGS
+543 LEDPTVRKAMIGT

>member
-1 MAEPVKPKGTID
+1 MAEQLNID
-13 INALLQAEKAR
+13 TLLAEAERVRAANAAASELAKKNE
-24 AAKAKAESEA
+24 AKAKIDTRNKEA
-34 AAKANA
+34 
-40 ARKAATQYD
+40 
-49 QAVKFVV
+49 V
-56 GQKNDRIQTL
+56 
-66 ERSIADSLFGINRI
+66 RSFNT
-80 VRNMATNTATPGD
+80 MATRVIPQLD
-93 EKELKRLEKLYNQAV
+93 ELKKQITSEVNLVSAGVRQPNNLKNLVDKYNG
-108 EQQNTLLKEVTGL
+108 LLKEQSDYIKKANDISIGVL
-121 TKNTAKLDT
+121 TLDT
-130 KTGKVTFGTTPTPA
+130 KGKLVSTGKGIAETPLGQTPPGE
-144 ATSVVS
+144 TVVS
-150 GTKADSDSD
+150 SAKTKDDSDGD
-159 GIPNDIDPEP
+159 GIPNISDNLPNFPNPKQD
-169 YTAKGSAS
+169 TGRVGS
-177 QAKVVAGQTA
+177 GQTV
-187 AQQAGGTGGTG
+187 AQEAGATGGNAG
-198 GTGNTG
+198 KRKDGTVPTPKPKA
-204 GTGGTGNTGGTG
+204 
-216 TGGTGGG
+216 G
-223 ADKFTGSGTKEKP
+223 A
-236 YLKNG
+236 
-241 KPFTGTA
+241 A
-248 GGKTYQSGILVD
+248 VVD
-260 PNALTPEQQAKL
+260 PNALTKEQQAKL

-292 KKLESMARLNESAAN
+292 KKLESMARLGESAAN
-307 VEAYLSGTAWAKDVN
+307 VEAYLSGTTWAKDVN
-322 QRTYALIGAAELANG
+322 QRTFALIGAAELANG
-337 IKLDQATKDTYRDQ
+337 LKLDQATKDTYRDQ
-351 YLAKVKSIDEI
+351 YLAKVKSMDEI

-373 FQLDTVKPDIATS
+373 FQLDTVKPDIANS
-386 IRAGNTFAQATAD
+386 IRAGNTFAQATSD
-399 YIEIYRKNLEIASS
+399 YIEIYRKNLEIAAS

-427 SSANISDFEKKLR
+427 SSSNISDFEKKLR
-440 RTDQYLSQPKVQQQI
+440 RTDQYLSQPKVLQQI

-472 LTAAAADNL
+472 LTAAAADSL

>member
-1 MAEPVKPKGTID
+1 MAEQLNID
-13 INALLQAEKAR
+13 TLLAEAERVRAANAAASELAKKNE
-24 AAKAKAESEA
+24 AKAKIDSRNKDAIKGFNEL
-34 AAKANA
+34 AN
-40 ARKAATQYD
+40 RVIPQLD
-49 QAVKFVV
+49 EVKKQITTEVALV
-56 GQKNDRIQTL
+56 SAGVRQPEYLK
-66 ERSIADSLFGINRI
+66 SLVN
-80 VRNMATNTATPGD
+80 
-93 EKELKRLEKLYNQAV
+93 KYNG
-108 EQQNTLLKEVTGL
+108 LLKEQSDYIKKANDISIGVL
-121 TKNTAKLDT
+121 TLDT
-130 KTGKVTFGTTPTPA
+130 KGKLVSTGKGIAETPFGQAPSGET
-144 ATSVVS
+144 VVS
-150 GTKADSDSD
+150 SAKTKDDSDGD
-159 GIPNDIDPEP
+159 GIPNISDNLPNFPNPKQD
-169 YTAKGSAS
+169 TGRVGS
-177 QAKVVAGQTA
+177 GQTV
-187 AQQAGGTGGTG
+187 AQESGATGGNKTG
-198 GTGNTG
+198 GNAGKG
-204 GTGGTGNTGGTG
+204 KDGTVPTPKPKA
-216 TGGTGGG
+216 G
-223 ADKFTGSGTKEKP
+223 A
-236 YLKNG
+236 
-241 KPFTGTA
+241 A
-248 GGKTYQSGILVD
+248 VVD
-260 PNALTPEQQAKL
+260 PNALTKEQQAKL

-292 KKLESMARLNESAAN
+292 KKLESMARLGESAAN
-307 VEAYLSGTAWAKDVN
+307 VEAYLSGTTWAKDVN
-322 QRTYALIGAAELANG
+322 QRTFALIGAAELANG
-337 IKLDQATKDTYRDQ
+337 LKLDQATKDTYRDQ
-351 YLAKVKSIDEI
+351 YLAKVKSMDEI

-373 FQLDTVKPDIATS
+373 FQLDTVKPDIANS
-386 IRAGNTFAQATAD
+386 IRAGNTFAQATSD
-399 YIEIYRKNLEIASS
+399 YIEIYRKNLEIAAS

-427 SSANISDFEKKLR
+427 SSSNISDFEKKLR
-440 RTDQYLSQPKVQQQI
+440 RTDQYLSQPKVLQQI

-472 LTAAAADNL
+472 LTAAAADSL

-579 KDSRWQYTANARA
+579 KDSRWQFTANARA

>member
-1 MAEPVKPKGTID
+1 MAEQLNVDALLAEAERVRAANAAASALAKKNEAKAKIDSRNKDAIKGFNELANRVIPQLDEVKKQITTEVALVSAGVRQPEYLKSLVNKYNGLLKEQSDYIKKANDISTGVLTLDSKNKLVSTGKGVSEAPLGETVVSGAKTKEDSDGDGIPNVSDNLPNFPNPKQDTGKVGGGPTVVDQAGGNKGGNTGGVTGGDVVKPKDGSKPPVKPK
-13 INALLQAEKAR
+13 
-24 AAKAKAESEA
+24 AK
-34 AAKANA
+34 
-40 ARKAATQYD
+40 
-49 QAVKFVV
+49 
-56 GQKNDRIQTL
+56 
-66 ERSIADSLFGINRI
+66 
-80 VRNMATNTATPGD
+80 TA
-93 EKELKRLEKLYNQAV
+93 
-108 EQQNTLLKEVTGL
+108 
-121 TKNTAKLDT
+121 
-130 KTGKVTFGTTPTPA
+130 
-144 ATSVVS
+144 
-150 GTKADSDSD
+150 
-159 GIPNDIDPEP
+159 
-169 YTAKGSAS
+169 
-177 QAKVVAGQTA
+177 
-187 AQQAGGTGGTG
+187 
-198 GTGNTG
+198 
-204 GTGGTGNTGGTG
+204 
-216 TGGTGGG
+216 
-223 ADKFTGSGTKEKP
+223 
-236 YLKNG
+236 
-241 KPFTGTA
+241 
-248 GGKTYQSGILVD
+248 VD

-472 LTAAAADNL
+472 LTASAADNL

-592 KADSILVDVGSR
+592 KADSILLDVGSR

>member
-1 MAEPVKPKGTID
+1 MAETVKPKGTID
-13 INALLQAEKAR
+13 IDALLASERVR

-34 AAKANA
+34 ASKANA
-40 ARKAATQYD
+40 ARKAASQYE

-56 GQKNDRIQTL
+56 GQKNDRIQSL
-66 ERSIADSLFGINRI
+66 EQSIADSLFGINRI
-80 VRNMATNTATPGD
+80 VRNIATNTATPGD
-93 EKELKRLEKLYNQAV
+93 ERELKRLEKLYNQAV

-130 KTGKVTFGTTPTPA
+130 KTGKVTVGTTPTPEAGGTA
-144 ATSVVS
+144 AGTVV
-150 GTKADSDSD
+150 DSDGD
-159 GIPNDIDPEP
+159 GIPNNIDPEP

-177 QAKVVAGQTA
+177 QAKVVGGQTVA
-187 AQQAGGTGGTG
+187 DEVAGGDKGGNKG
-198 GTGNTG
+198 GNKG
-204 GTGGTGNTGGTG
+204 GSETPFVPGVVL
-216 TGGTGGG
+216 
-223 ADKFTGSGTKEKP
+223 DKFTGKGTKEKP
-236 YLKNG
+236 YLNNG
-241 KPFTGTA
+241 LPFTGTVK
-248 GGKTYQSGILVD
+248 GKTYQDGIILD
-260 PNALTPEQQAKL
+260 PNALTTEQQAKL

-281 DYFKANYPDIY
+281 DYFKVNYPDIY
-292 KKLESMARLNESAAN
+292 KKLESMARLGESAAN

-337 IKLDQATKDTYRDQ
+337 LKLDQVTKDTYRDQ
-351 YLAKVKSIDEI
+351 YLAKVKSMDEI

-373 FQLDTVKPDIATS
+373 FQLDTVKPDIANS
-386 IRAGNTFAQATAD
+386 IRAGNTFALAAAD

-413 AFKIDDKQFQTLLI
+413 AFKVDDKNFQTLLI
-427 SSANISDFEKKLR
+427 SSSNISDFEKKLR

-455 NANKIMVTT
+455 NSNKIMVTT
-464 KYRQFGLA
+464 KYRQFGLS

-500 QEAVKLFPA
+500 QEAVKLFPS

-527 IGAISRI
+527 IGAIARI

-543 LEDATVRKAMIGS
+543 LEDATVRKAMMGS
-556 TTTVGDKTSST
+556 TTTVGDKTTSS